1 MTPPQAP
8 TARRFDTVARVVTEV
23 SAPTVV
29 NAAGSLTIGIHAGSL
44 AWGLAVALCSG
55 VIPFAFILWQLR
67 SRRVS
72 DHHVTNREQRTTVLA
87 VILVLVV
94 GVFVASLLLPAPRE
108 VIALTSSMLV
118 GLLATAAVTV
128 LLHWKISFHA
138 AVAAGSTIVVAYA
151 LGGVWWLL
159 LLAVPV
165 VLWSRVRL
173 EDHSTGQV
181 LAGAAVGAAVSG
193 LVFASLAG

>member
-1 MTPPQAP
+1 MRPAQAV
-8 TARRFDTVARVVTEV
+8 TGGRFDTVARVVTEL

-29 NAAGSLTIGIHAGSL
+29 NAAGSLTIGIHAGSFP
-44 AWGLAVALCSG
+44 WGLTVALCSG
-55 VIPFAFILWQLR
+55 VIPFAFILWQLY
-67 SRRVS
+67 SKRVS
-72 DHHVTNREQRTTVLA
+72 DHHVTNREQRTMVLV

-94 GVFVASLLLPAPRE
+94 GVFVASLLLPSPRE
-108 VIALTSSMLV
+108 VFALTTSMLV

-151 LGGVWWLL
+151 LGGAWWLL